1 MRKYQHVFAS
11 VEKVL
16 VKPLFFVDE
25 NNGHTVSPV
34 CADFLQ
40 TNCGVWEKCSKFQLI
55 FVTAEEVLSK
65 PFLSSLKKRL
75 PHRFTNQLYVCLF

>member
-1 MRKYQHVFAS
+1 MIKWINGSYAHGLLFGGNRMRKYQHVFVS

-25 NNGHTVSPV
+25 NNGHTVSPK

-40 TNCGVWEKCSKFQLI
+40 TNCGV
-55 FVTAEEVLSK
+55 
-65 PFLSSLKKRL
+65 
-75 PHRFTNQLYVCLF
+75 

>member
-1 MRKYQHVFAS
+1 MIKWINSSYAHGLLFGGNRVRKYHHVFAS

-16 VKPLFFVDE
+16 VKPLFLVDE

-40 TNCGVWEKCSKFQLI
+40 TNCGV
-55 FVTAEEVLSK
+55 
-65 PFLSSLKKRL
+65 
-75 PHRFTNQLYVCLF
+75 